1 MAPEAWCDMSRILPA
16 CSNKYE
22 EMISVTL
29 VTHAVLFLLHKQ
41 FHDKEKLCKLLDALT
56 GMNAFTSK
64 CRKDLTQEK
73 HTIHVTF

>member
-16 CSNKYE
+16 SSNKYE

-41 FHDKEKLCKLLDALT
+41 IHDKENFCK
-56 GMNAFTSK
+56 
-64 CRKDLTQEK
+64 
-73 HTIHVTF
+73 